1 MKSPSLAFSI
11 PKPKSLIEQSS
22 AGKRFDDSK
31 FHSVDPFALLD
42 VINKPKQQQQQ
53 HIPQAAASSQQ
64 QKQQRQHQNM
74 FYDLV
79 QDETSVATS
88 PVLMS
93 LSNSALN
100 NMAANSAT
108 TTAPSTIHPS
118 ASSSQIGGS
127 GKTGSVDPDKLADQ
141 LLSTIGSTK
150 TPGLNLG
157 NAHHD
162 ANEMDLDYPTDQQ
175 QQQQQ
180 DLAHAQE
187 AAAAHSNVTVN
198 VNGNGNQKNELL
210 NDIYSLIFDEF
221 TDPMAFGVGASGKND
236 LKHAKQ

>member
-11 PKPKSLIEQSS
+11 SKPKSLMEQSS

-42 VINKPKQQQQQ
+42 AINKPKQQQQ
-53 HIPQAAASSQQ
+53 HIPQAAPSSQQ
-64 QKQQRQHQNM
+64 QKQQRQHQSM

-79 QDETSVATS
+79 QDETSVSTS

-100 NMAANSAT
+100 NMAANSTT

-141 LLSTIGSTK
+141 LLNTIGSTK
-150 TPGLNLG
+150 SASLNLG

-162 ANEMDLDYPTDQQ
+162 ANEMDLDYPSDQQKQQ
-175 QQQQQ
+175 QQH
-180 DLAHAQE
+180 DLPRAQE
-187 AAAAHSNVTVN
+187 AAAHNNVTVN
-198 VNGNGNQKNELL
+198 VNGNGSVKNELL

-221 TDPMAFGVGASGKND
+221 TDPMAFGVGASGKNE
-236 LKHAKQ
+236 LKHIKQ